1 MTRDEQIIKVR
12 PVIDSI
18 DIQLVN
24 SDGEKFQNQV
34 LRPIIKFQHELLIVI
49 FNDYLLSKKI
59 DLESFS
65 DEIRMDKVD
74 VIFKK
79 DKELVSQLKSV
90 IVGFFT
96 SKECEIYFTM
106 KSEINKRMIQIV
118 RERIISV
125 IF

>member
-90 IVGFFT
+90 IIGFFT

>member
-79 DKELVSQLKSV
+79 DNELVSQLKSV
-90 IVGFFT
+90 IIGFFT